1 MNEIVRGISFPFR
14 VSVQG
19 GATMS
24 VANDTEITH
33 IVEQMQQVLKTPK
46 FERGMEYHIYSEV
59 DSLTWE
65 VNNPSNAVIAKY
77 YIKDCLTRCVP
88 LIDVED
94 IEIINDENVLL
105 GIIGFS
111 VKATKKKHVVTLEVG
126 LINDS
131 K

>member
-24 VANDTEITH
+24 IANDTEITH

-65 VNNPSNAVIAKY
+65 VNNPSTAVIAKY

>member
-24 VANDTEITH
+24 VANDSEITH

-65 VNNPSNAVIAKY
+65 ENNPSTTVIAKY

-88 LIDVED
+88 LIDVEA

>member
-65 VNNPSNAVIAKY
+65 ANKPSTAVIAKY

>member
-65 VNNPSNAVIAKY
+65 TNNPSTAVIAKY

-88 LIDVED
+88 LIDVEG

-126 LINDS
+126 VINDS

>member
-65 VNNPSNAVIAKY
+65 VNNPSTAVIAKY

>member
-24 VANDTEITH
+24 VANDSEITH

-65 VNNPSNAVIAKY
+65 ENNPSTAVIAKY

-94 IEIINDENVLL
+94 IEIINDDNVLL

>member
-65 VNNPSNAVIAKY
+65 SNNPSTAVIAKY

>member
-46 FERGMEYHIYSEV
+46 FERGMEYRIYSEV

-65 VNNPSNAVIAKY
+65 VNNPSTAVIAKY

>member
-65 VNNPSNAVIAKY
+65 VNNPSTTVIAKY

>member
-24 VANDTEITH
+24 VANDAEITH

-65 VNNPSNAVIAKY
+65 TNNPSTAVIAKY

>member
-24 VANDTEITH
+24 VANDSEITH
-33 IVEQMQQVLKTPK
+33 IIEQMQQVLKTPK

-65 VNNPSNAVIAKY
+65 ANNPSTAVIAKY
-77 YIKDCLTRCVP
+77 YIKDCLTRCAP
-88 LIDVED
+88 LIEVED
-94 IEIINDENVLL
+94 IEIINDDNVLL

>member
-65 VNNPSNAVIAKY
+65 VNNPSTAVIAKY

-88 LIDVED
+88 LVDVED

>member
-24 VANDTEITH
+24 VANDNEITH

-65 VNNPSNAVIAKY
+65 TNNPSTAVIAKY

-94 IEIINDENVLL
+94 IEIINDEEVLL